1 MMPYRFRAPRALTG
15 ALIVALTAGTVST
28 ASAEDFL
35 SATLNKLFNQ
45 QQAQPAPEPQP
56 AAPGG
61 EVTGSVADAP
71 APARAGAPQ
80 TGAPLA
86 GGPQMAAPQV
96 AAPQVAALGAVPLP
110 PPKPRNLLSPVAAA
124 PGGTASSSPVT
135 ANGAAPRGPQLAQQS
150 VAAAPAAPDGRAS
163 PATVQR
169 IMDYYNSVQSMTGT
183 FTQIDPDGS
192 RRTGD
197 FYMQKP
203 GRVRFQ
209 YDPPSPVEL
218 IANGQSVAVRDRKL
232 NTQDITPL
240 GQTPLRFLL
249 AEHVDLANN
258 PNVTGIFQDDR
269 FVTVAMQEQV
279 PMLGT
284 YRLLILFDAKTAA
297 LKQWVVTDPQ
307 GYDTQVTLANTQANK
322 RPDPSLFVI
331 NFERMLQ

>member
-15 ALIVALTAGTVST
+15 ALIIALTAGLV
-28 ASAEDFL
+28 APAAAEDFL

-45 QQAQPAPEPQP
+45 QQPQA
-56 AAPGG
+56 AAPAQGG
-61 EVTGSVADAP
+61 EETGTVATGTLY
-71 APARAGAPQ
+71 GAPPSAASGPAGPQ
-80 TGAPLA
+80 GGAPVA
-86 GGPQMAAPQV
+86 GSAQV
-96 AAPQVAALGAVPLP
+96 TSPQVAALGVVPLP
-110 PPKPRNLLSPVAAA
+110 PPKPRNLLGPGAASPASAAAA
-124 PGGTASSSPVT
+124 PRLQQVAQQ
-135 ANGAAPRGPQLAQQS
+135 GAAAMPA
-150 VAAAPAAPDGRAS
+150 AAPDGRAS
-163 PATVQR
+163 PAMVQR

-249 AEHVDLANN
+249 AEHVDLAND
-258 PNVTGIFQDDR
+258 PHVTGIFQDDR
-269 FVTVAMQEQV
+269 FVTVTMQEQV

-284 YRLLILFDAKTAA
+284 YRLLIQFDTKTSA

-307 GYDTQVTLANTQANK
+307 GYDTQVTLANAQVNK